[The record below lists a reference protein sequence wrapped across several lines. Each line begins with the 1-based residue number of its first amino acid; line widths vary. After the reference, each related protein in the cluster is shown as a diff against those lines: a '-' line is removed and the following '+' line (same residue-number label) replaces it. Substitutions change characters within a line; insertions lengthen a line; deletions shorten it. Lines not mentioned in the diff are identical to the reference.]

1 MKQVAFPN
9 LDRKFVKQQIENR
22 IVGHLENL
30 DKYEQSDDQKIT
42 EICHLGKLLVNYFPK
57 FHIEEVRESPD
68 FIISNG
74 LKRIGV
80 EHQIIV
86 DEKVKRTQGFYE
98 NIFRRAERDLQEE
111 PLLPN
116 FMAICI
122 LKKSLSFSNSDK
134 SQLIQTVK
142 EIVVEFVSN
151 DNLIENPLIGGILK
165 LPHNKK
171 RLHPKFGAYMEKD
184 LEAKKISEFINK
196 KESKLDSYRQN
207 TNIEQWLLLVTE
219 GHAEY
224 SFNIENPIELINIP
238 SKFDKIYLMDGF
250 NDKLFE
256 LK

>member
-1 MKQVAFPN
+1 M
-9 LDRKFVKQQIENR
+9 
-22 IVGHLENL
+22 
-30 DKYEQSDDQKIT
+30 
-42 EICHLGKLLVNYFPK
+42 
-57 FHIEEVRESPD
+57 
-68 FIISNG
+68 
-74 LKRIGV
+74 
-80 EHQIIV
+80 
-86 DEKVKRTQGFYE
+86 
-98 NIFRRAERDLQEE
+98 
-111 PLLPN
+111 
-116 FMAICI
+116 
-122 LKKSLSFSNSDK
+122 
-134 SQLIQTVK
+134 
-142 EIVVEFVSN
+142 VEFVSN